1 MIILKFLSTYCTMYS
16 KKKSD
21 NISSYQYRYGYFF
34 ILVLP
39 FCFIN
44 FETLLLDV

>member
-1 MIILKFLSTYCTMYS
+1 MIILKFLSTYCTKYS
-16 KKKSD
+16 KKSD

-34 ILVLP
+34 TLVLS

-44 FETLLLDV
+44 FETLLLHV